1 MSEPGLTYYDNR
13 NKVENQLLNTQ
24 YQYEFLEPYDSGSA
38 YVPYTKITRIRTKS
52 YSYVGLSKSTARQ
65 CVKDKLQKYT
75 RRYYY
80 WTQSAGG
87 VYDMNKVTSNS
98 YLQLVANVNA
108 TRQDG
113 ELYTV
118 EIQVNETCI
127 AYVLGSNY
135 DVDQVFNG
143 RFTEWQGG
151 REVPW
156 TYDED

>member
-1 MSEPGLTYYDNR
+1 
-13 NKVENQLLNTQ
+13 
-24 YQYEFLEPYDSGSA
+24 
-38 YVPYTKITRIRTKS
+38 
-52 YSYVGLSKSTARQ
+52 
-65 CVKDKLQKYT
+65 
-75 RRYYY
+75 
-80 WTQSAGG
+80 
-87 VYDMNKVTSNS
+87 MNKVASNS

-118 EIQVNETCI
+118 EIQVNEECI

-151 REVPW
+151 SEVPW